1 MKTVITFWKQ
11 RPGRLIFLVIFTSVY
26 TFLVLLFPYILKDI
40 IDGIKAEFSTKHLLN
55 GIIVLGIIGLLRS
68 LAGVFLPYTRGR
80 TNEIFNLKERNNVF
94 KSVLNKGH
102 SFFNKFP
109 AGDVLERMDLDL
121 SELSWFACS
130 GIFRPLEGIL
140 TIAFAIYFLSRIDYR
155 LMLIAVLPMS
165 ITIIGYKVFSPKVYK
180 YFKKWREIIS
190 LIHNYLQSNFSGIRI
205 IKAYTL
211 EKQNTEEFRRLLQ
224 ERINSAKK
232 VFKIESL
239 LMNLFASVEEFGI
252 VLVLLFGGIFVI
264 KNTITTGE
272 LIAFMSYI
280 LILIHPMIDIANFFV
295 VKKRAEV
302 QIKRLE
308 EIKEYP
314 PDVNDTGSISD
325 FKFDAITTENL
336 VFSYDKDS
344 PSVLYDINIRIEAGK
359 KIGIAGTVG
368 SGKSTLLKILMRLFE
383 PVSGDI
389 RLHGFSVYELN
400 LKKYRSLFSYVPQEP
415 SLFSETIYNNIVF
428 GNQVEKDSLKKVVEI
443 CQLSDFI
450 KNCPN
455 GYDEL
460 IGERGLKLSGGEKQR
475 IAIARALLK
484 DSRILIFDD
493 ATSNLDA
500 ETERR
505 LIQQIAEI
513 DGLTVIIVSHRLSVL
528 SICDYL
534 YVLDKGKIVEQGTP
548 EELMAK
554 KGLYWKLYQYQLAE
568 STQQ

>member
-1 MKTVITFWKQ
+1 MKTVIAFWKQ
-11 RPGRLIFLVIFTSVY
+11 RPGRLIFLILFTSVY
-26 TFLVLLFPYILKDI
+26 TFLVLLFPFILKDI
-40 IDGIKAEFSTKHLLN
+40 IDGIKSEFSTKQLLN
-55 GIIVLGIIGLLRS
+55 GIIILGIIGLVRS
-68 LAGVFLPYTRGR
+68 TAGVFLPYTRGR

-94 KSVLNKGH
+94 KSLLDKGY

-121 SELSWFACS
+121 GELSWFTCS

-140 TIAFAIYFLSRIDYR
+140 TIAFAIYFLSRIDFR

-165 ITIIGYKVFSPKVYK
+165 ITILGYKFFSPKVYR

-190 LIHNYLQSNFSGIRI
+190 LLHNYIQSNFSGIRI
-205 IKAYTL
+205 IKSYTL
-211 EKQNTEEFRRLLQ
+211 EKQNTEELKRLLQ
-224 ERINSAKK
+224 ERINSAKM

-239 LMNLFASVEEFGI
+239 LMNLFASIEEFGI

-264 KNTITTGE
+264 KNTITIGE

-280 LILIHPMIDIANFFV
+280 LILISPMIDIANFFV
-295 VKKRAEV
+295 IKKRAEV
-302 QIKRLE
+302 QVKRLE

-314 PDVNDTGSISD
+314 SDVNDTGKISD
-325 FKFDAITTENL
+325 FKFNSINTENL
-336 VFSYDKDS
+336 VFSYDNNSS
-344 PSVLYDINIRIEAGK
+344 PALDNINIRIEAGK

-368 SGKSTLLKILMRLFE
+368 AGKSTLLKILMRLFE

-389 RLHGFSVYELN
+389 RLNGFSVCQLD

-428 GNQVEKDSLKKVVEI
+428 GHKIEKDRLKKVVEI

-484 DSRILIFDD
+484 DSKVLIFDD

-500 ETERR
+500 ETEKK
-505 LIQQIAEI
+505 LIQQVSEI
-513 DGLTVIIVSHRLSVL
+513 GGLTVIIISHRLSIL
-528 SICDYL
+528 SICNYI
-534 YVLDKGKIVEQGTP
+534 YVLDKGRLVEQGIP
-548 EELMAK
+548 EELMDK
-554 KGLYWKLYQYQLAE
+554 RGLYWKLYQYQLAE
-568 STQQ
+568 K